1 VVNPIADIVAGAV
14 LLVLG
19 RKLFWLF
26 VAIAGF
32 YLGFDVARSLAAQ
45 QPAWL
50 LWTVAIGAGL
60 IGAVLAMLLQ
70 RVGFALGGFYAGGY
84 ITLLAI
90 QRFATPGTIDVTA
103 FVVGGVIGA
112 VLVAFLVDWAIIV
125 LSCLV
130 GAALVVLALAL
141 QPLASALVY
150 AGLVAAGI
158 MVQAQLM
165 RGGDHRREHRS
176 G

>member
-1 VVNPIADIVAGAV
+1 MTNPIVDIVAGAV

-19 RKLFWLF
+19 RRLFWLF

-32 YLGFDVARSLAAQ
+32 YFGFEVARALAAE

-50 LWTVAIGAGL
+50 FWTIAIGAGL

-84 ITLLAI
+84 IALVAAE
-90 QRFATPGTIDVTA
+90 RFAPGTIGVAA
-103 FVVGGVIGA
+103 FLVGGVIGA
-112 VLVAFLVDWAIIV
+112 VLATLLMDWAIIV

-130 GAALVVLALAL
+130 GAALVVPALGL

-150 AGLVAAGI
+150 AGLVAVGI
-158 MVQAQLM
+158 VVQAQLM
-165 RGGDHRREHRS
+165 RGKGHKPEHRS

>member
-1 VVNPIADIVAGAV
+1 MNPIADIVAGAV

-32 YLGFDVARSLAAQ
+32 YLGFAVARALAAE

-50 LWTVAIGAGL
+50 LWSIAIGAGL

-84 ITLLAI
+84 IALLAVE
-90 QRFATPGTIDVTA
+90 RFAPGAIGVAA
-103 FVVGGVIGA
+103 FLVGGVIGA
-112 VLVAFLVDWAIIV
+112 VLAALLMDWAIVV

-130 GAALVVLALAL
+130 GAALVVPAIAL
-141 QPLASALVY
+141 QPFASALLY

-158 MVQAQLM
+158 IVQAQLM
-165 RGGDHRREHRS
+165 RGRDHRPEHRA

>member
-1 VVNPIADIVAGAV
+1 MYPIVNIVAGAV

-32 YLGFDVARSLAAQ
+32 YLGFEVARALAAE
-45 QPAWL
+45 QPVWL
-50 LWTVAIGAGL
+50 LWTIAIGAGL
-60 IGAVLAMLLQ
+60 IGAVVAMLLQ

-84 ITLLAI
+84 IALLAVE
-90 QRFATPGTIDVTA
+90 RFAPGTIGVAA
-103 FVVGGVIGA
+103 FLVGGVIGA
-112 VLVAFLVDWAIIV
+112 VLAALLMDWAIIV

-130 GAALVVLALAL
+130 GAALVVPALAL

-150 AGLVAAGI
+150 AGLVAFGI
-158 MVQAQLM
+158 VMQVQLM
-165 RGGDHRREHRS
+165 RRTDRKPEHRS